1 VEVVELLV
9 EAVVEAVVLELVGE
23 EGVALVRG
31 TKN

>member
-1 VEVVELLV
+1 VEVVELL
-9 EAVVEAVVLELVGE
+9 VEAVVLELVGE